1 MSQSDVAR
9 AEWMSRRRANLF
21 FASAFLFIVIS
32 MADFPMRGS
41 IDFTII
47 WVVWAVLLLANLTGF
62 GGWLCPPIAR
72 AMAEDESTRAHRAR
86 ALAIGFF
93 VTNGVALVMTMLVR
107 FVALEPREVAMI
119 VVTAGI
125 SSALISFA
133 AQERLAMH
141 DDA

>member
-21 FASAFLFIVIS
+21 FASAFLFIAIS
-32 MADFPMRGS
+32 WADFPMRGS

-47 WVVWAVLLLANLTGF
+47 WVAWAALLLLNLTGV

-86 ALAIGFF
+86 ALSIGFF
-93 VTNGVALVMTMLVR
+93 VGMGVALVMSILVR
-107 FVALEPREVAMI
+107 FVDVNAREVAMI

-133 AQERLAMH
+133 AQERLAMR
-141 DDA
+141 DA